1 MTISTAA
8 APLSY
13 AGNGST
19 TAFAVT
25 WAYKAKS
32 HVVATLRNSLGV
44 ETVQV
49 ITTNYTLTD
58 AGTSGTLTMIVAPA
72 TGETL
77 VITSEPPNTQE
88 TDIPLGGSFPAS
100 SVEDA
105 LDLASQVSQ
114 KVENL
119 FNRSLRVPKT
129 DTRSGSELE
138 IPNET
143 DRADKVLAFNASGD
157 PIAGEQIGNWTGN
170 WATSTA
176 YILRDI
182 IKDTSNNNVYIN
194 IVAHTSTGTQPISS
208 NADVAKWALV
218 VDAAASAADAVS
230 TAADAV
236 STAADAVSTAAD
248 VVSTNADVV
257 STNADVVTAEDSN
270 LEAGDWANQ
279 VEDSLTRTFSSG
291 TPTNRAA
298 GNYSGLHWAAKT
310 SADATATA
318 ADLVLT
324 DADTTATAADVVT
337 TNADV
342 VLTAADVLTAED
354 SNLEAGDWANRAEDS
369 LTRTFS
375 SGTPT
380 NRAAGNY
387 SGLHWGAKTAADAVS
402 TAADLVLTNADVVTT
417 NADVVTTNA
426 DVVLTAADVVSADA
440 ARVLSQTAQT
450 ASELALDNFDD
461 RYLGAKG
468 SAPTLDN
475 DGDAL
480 ITGALYFD
488 TAIPAMRVRSATS
501 TWISITATTAAD
513 SVTNVA
519 AGNIVATNVQDA
531 LNELD
536 VEKLA
541 LSGGNMTGAIN
552 EAVHSEAA
560 HATTSD
566 IWSGGNTCLLTG
578 GVVTFTDI
586 ADAPQA
592 GAVRFVVANDAH
604 IITDNANL
612 EVDGSANYTCA
623 ANDVLMFT
631 AKTTSTF
638 RVNVIAHGD
647 TATGGGG
654 GATGGGTDAVFQE
667 NELIVTTDY
676 TLTTAKNAS
685 SVGPI
690 TINSGITV
698 TVPSGARWVII

>member
-58 AGTSGTLTMIVAPA
+58 AGTSGTLTMGTAPA
-72 TGETL
+72 TNETL

-257 STNADVVTAEDSN
+257 STNADVVTVEDSN

-279 VEDSLTRTFSSG
+279 VEDSLARTFSSG

-375 SGTPT
+375 SGSPT

-387 SGLHWGAKTAADAVS
+387 SGLHWDAKTSASATSAATSATSATSSAS
-402 TAADLVLTNADVVTT
+402 TATT
-417 NADVVTTNA
+417 KASEASASATASATSA
-426 DVVLTAADVVSADA
+426 TASAASATAAA
-440 ARVLSQTAQT
+440 ATKDSID
-450 ASELALDNFDD
+450 EF
-461 RYLGAKG
+461 YLGAQSSNPTVDNNGDAVTAGDWYFNTSSNETRIYNG
-468 SAPTLDN
+468 SAWQV
-475 DGDAL
+475 
-480 ITGALYFD
+480 
-488 TAIPAMRVRSATS
+488 TAISASGFLTTANNLS
-501 TWISITATTAAD
+501 DLANAGTARTNLGLGSAATTATTAY
-513 SVTNVA
+513 VGKTA
-519 AGNIVATNVQDA
+519 A
-531 LNELD
+531 
-536 VEKLA
+536 
-541 LSGGNMTGAIN
+541 TGAASIP
-552 EAVHSEAA
+552 VG
-560 HATTSD
+560 TT
-566 IWSGGNTCLLTG
+566 
-578 GVVTFTDI
+578 
-586 ADAPQA
+586 AQ
-592 GAVRFVVANDAH
+592 R
-604 IITDNANL
+604 
-612 EVDGSANYTCA
+612 DGSP
-623 ANDVLMFT
+623 
-631 AKTTSTF
+631 
-638 RVNVIAHGD
+638 
-647 TATGGGG
+647 ATGYLRYNSTETSFEGYNGSSWGSIGG
-654 GATGGGTDAVFQE
+654 GAAGAGGDTVFQE
-667 NELIVTTDY
+667 NSLIVTTNY